1 MRVLL
6 ASVEDA
12 SDITSW
18 SGTPFHMRQGLIDA
32 GIDVVDASPL
42 RERFGLPLKVAQAGR
57 NALGGGYYSRLREPL
72 IVDGYAA
79 QIRRAVD
86 RHAPD
91 IVLAHSTIPVA
102 RLRIDIPVVTWT
114 DATFAGLAGFYP
126 SYTGLSRRYA
136 RLGHAMER
144 EALEHVSL
152 AVYSSDW
159 AARTAADFYGVPPER
174 LAVVPYGAN
183 IPDPG
188 ASGGPRDGVCRLLL
202 VGRGWERKGIDLAVR
217 TAELLHA
224 RDVPVMLDVVG
235 SEPPTGK
242 TLPPFVR
249 VHGALEK
256 DDRNTSRK
264 LADLYDRASFFVLP
278 TRADCTPI
286 VLAEAQAHGL
296 PVIASDAGGTASL
309 VLSGES
315 GFVLPLTDFPARA
328 ADLISDLQSSGAPLT
343 ALRQGARRH
352 YEETLNW
359 ASSVAAFLQL
369 MPSPGRSGG

>member
-1 MRVLL
+1 MRVLF

-12 SDITSW
+12 CDITSW
-18 SGTPFHMRQGLIDA
+18 SGTPFHMRQGLMDA
-32 GIDVVDASPL
+32 GVDVVDASPL
-42 RERFGLPLKVAQAGR
+42 RERFGMPLKVAQAAR
-57 NALGGGYYSRLREPL
+57 NVLGGGYYSRLREPL

-79 QIRRAVD
+79 QVRQAVE

-91 IVLAHSTIPVA
+91 LVLAPSTLPVA
-102 RLRIDIPVVTWT
+102 RLRVDVPVVTWT
-114 DATFAGLAGFYP
+114 DATFAGLADFYP

-144 EALEHVSL
+144 EALAHVSL
-152 AVYSSDW
+152 AIYSSDW
-159 AARTAADFYGVPPER
+159 AARTAADSYGTPPER
-174 LAVVPYGAN
+174 LAVLPYGAN
-183 IPDPG
+183 ISDPG
-188 ASGGPRDGVCRLLL
+188 AGRGPGDDVCRLLL

-217 TAELLHA
+217 TAELLDA
-224 RDVPVMLDVVG
+224 RGVPVVLDVVG
-235 SEPPTGK
+235 SESPAGHD
-242 TLPPFVR
+242 LPPFVQ

-256 DDRNTSRK
+256 DDAASARK

-296 PVIASDAGGTASL
+296 PVIASDVGGTASL
-309 VLSGES
+309 VRPGTS

-328 ADLISDLQSSGAPLT
+328 AELLAGLHSTGEAVT

-359 ASSVAAFLQL
+359 ASSVAALL
-369 MPSPGRSGG
+369 ELIPGPVRAA